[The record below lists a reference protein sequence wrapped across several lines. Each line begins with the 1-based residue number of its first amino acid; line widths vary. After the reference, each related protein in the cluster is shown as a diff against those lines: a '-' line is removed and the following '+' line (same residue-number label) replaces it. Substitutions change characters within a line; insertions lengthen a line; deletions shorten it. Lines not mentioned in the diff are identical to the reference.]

1 MKESRLTGNSQYGMA
16 VMENRM
22 NLGDNRRKMTGPV
35 LLTYLLMMLLTM
47 AGCSS
52 QSGSGDGGSP
62 SGSFSGKANVTPL
75 TGGAISV
82 DIGDG
87 TTVILDVPEG
97 ALSQS
102 TNLTVTVT
110 PQGDKEVQAKAKAAS
125 AGIYKSLTISIKPA
139 IDLMEPAS
147 LSVVFPENAG
157 DVDRYLVQEAGL
169 SAMIP
174 VKQGF
179 LDNTLKASL
188 YRLADV
194 ECSTP
199 DMAGMI
205 SAAYALM
212 GETPEGNWQDAY
224 ALFDA
229 LLYFSTRFG
238 ENSKLTESQE
248 CFSKVADLCKQ
259 SALAF
264 LASSEPSG
272 DAKDDAHVNALKKY
286 RNLMMLCEN
295 PGGIVK
301 SFDAQLLVSDNQK

>member
-1 MKESRLTGNSQYGMA
+1 MKENRLTGTRQCGEA
-16 VMENRM
+16 VRENRM
-22 NLGDNRRKMTGPV
+22 DMGDNRRKTTGPV
-35 LLTYLLMMLLTM
+35 LMTVLLMVILAM

-97 ALSQS
+97 ALEQS

-110 PQGDKEVQAKAKAAS
+110 PQGDKEVQAKAKGAS
-125 AGIYKSLTISIKPA
+125 TGIYKSLTISIKPA

-157 DVDRYLVQEAGL
+157 NVDRYLTQEAGL
-169 SAMIP
+169 PAMIP

-188 YRLADV
+188 YRLSEV

-199 DMAGMI
+199 DIPGMI
-205 SAAYALM
+205 SSAYDLM
-212 GETPEGNWQDAY
+212 GETPGGTWQDAY

-238 ENSKLTESQE
+238 ENNKLTESQE

-264 LASSEPSG
+264 LASSGPSG
-272 DAKDDAHVNALKKY
+272 ETKDDAHVNALKKY